1 MSAPESWYATRTMQA
16 IELLA
21 FQPCSAPQ
29 VAAALQVHPRT
40 ARRLLNRLVADGY
53 LTRSEGERRVYA
65 PTMRIVA
72 LAGQVVERAELA
84 HVALPVVSR
93 LHEEI
98 GGAAHLVV
106 PSYRSA
112 LCLVHRA
119 AGSAAAIVKPQLREL
134 VPCHCTA
141 AGKVLLAYRDRWRES
156 VFSVPVERHTE
167 RTLVDSDELRRETLR
182 IRQRGYALEDREYQ
196 PDVRAVAAP
205 VFSDDGEAVAA
216 LGVSASV
223 GRLPSRRLS
232 AVGERVAAFARELSE
247 ELGFAPAVAAGH
259 GRG

>member
-1 MSAPESWYATRTMQA
+1 MSAPESWYASRTMQA

-21 FQPCSAPQ
+21 FQPCTAPQ

-40 ARRLLNRLVADGY
+40 ARRLLNRLVSDGY

-84 HVALPVVSR
+84 QVALPVVTR
-93 LHEEI
+93 LQEEV

-106 PSYRSA
+106 PSYRSV
-112 LCLVHRA
+112 LCLVHCAR
-119 AGSAAAIVKPQLREL
+119 GGAAIVRPQLREL

-141 AGKVLLAYRDRWRES
+141 AGKVLLTYRDRWRES
-156 VFSVPVERHTE
+156 VLSVPVERYTE
-167 RTLVDSDELRRETLR
+167 RTLVDPAEIRRETIR
-182 IRQRGYALEDREYQ
+182 IRERGYAIEDREYQ

-205 VFSDDGEAVAA
+205 VFADAGDAVAA
-216 LGVSASV
+216 IGVSAPA
-223 GRLPSRRLS
+223 GRLPSRRLEE
-232 AVGERVAAFARELSE
+232 VGELAMAYGHELSE
-247 ELGFAPAVAAGH
+247 ALEYGPVPVGAGE